1 MLNFIVNYSDK
12 YHLSK
17 STVFVQISACA
28 RGKLVKKLAEGV
40 LAIFQFAAPMRGT
53 CGNNQSSSLN
63 SRLEIKNLHLPQGL
77 KLGDAES
84 PGLP

>member
-12 YHLSK
+12 YHHLSK

-28 RGKLVKKLAEGV
+28 VSKLVKNL
-40 LAIFQFAAPMRGT
+40 AAPMRGD
-53 CGNNQSSSLN
+53 CRGNNQSPSLD
-63 SRLEIKNLHLPQGL
+63 SRLEINNLHLPQGL